1 MGATTYRRGM
11 AKILFVITGADHWTL
26 ADGTKHPTGF
36 WAEEAVA
43 PYEAFKAAGHE
54 ITVATPGGV
63 VPAVDQGSLAA
74 EVNGGQENADR
85 IAGVLAAAAELRQPI
100 RLEDVHLDDY
110 SAVFYPGGHGPMEDL
125 AVDAVSG
132 ELLTRAL
139 ESGKPLGV
147 VCHAPAALLAA
158 VGADGGNS
166 FAGYRIAAFTNAEE
180 TQAGLADKAKW
191 LLQDRLTEAGVQV
204 EVGEP
209 WAPKVVVDRN
219 LVTGQNPASSAPLA
233 AELLKKLG

>member
-1 MGATTYRRGM
+1 MGGSTYGRSM

-26 ADGTKHPTGF
+26 ADGTKHPTGY

-63 VPAVDQGSLAA
+63 VPTVDQGSLAA

-85 IAGVLAAAAELRQPI
+85 IAGVIAAATEIQHPI
-100 RLEDVHLDDY
+100 RIEDVHLDDY
-110 SAVFYPGGHGPMEDL
+110 AAVYYPGGHGPLEDL

-139 ESGKPLGV
+139 QSGKPLGV

-158 VGADGGNS
+158 VQPDGTNS

-204 EVGEP
+204 QVGEP

-233 AELLKKLG
+233 VELLKKLG

>member
-1 MGATTYRRGM
+1 MGGSTYRRSM
-11 AKILFVITGADHWTL
+11 AKILFVITGVDHWTL
-26 ADGTKHPTGF
+26 ADGTQHPTGF
-36 WAEEAVA
+36 WGEEAVA

-63 VPAVDQGSLAA
+63 VPTVDKGSLAA

-85 IAGVLAAAAELRQPI
+85 VAGVIAAATELQNPI

-110 SAVFYPGGHGPMEDL
+110 AAVFYPGGHGPMEDL
-125 AVDAVSG
+125 AVNTDSG
-132 ELLTRAL
+132 ELLTSAL

-158 VGADGGNS
+158 VKADGANS

-180 TQAGLADKAKW
+180 TQAGFADKAKW

-204 EVGEP
+204 QVGEP
-209 WAPKVVVDRN
+209 WVPNVVVDRN

-233 AELLKKLG
+233 VELLKKLG

>member
-1 MGATTYRRGM
+1 MS
-11 AKILFVITGADHWTL
+11 KILFVMTGVDHWTL

-43 PYEAFKAAGHE
+43 PYEAFKGAGHE
-54 ITVATPGGV
+54 IVVATPGGV
-63 VPAVDQGSLAA
+63 VPTVDKGSLAA

-85 IAGVLAAAAELRQPI
+85 IADRLAAMSELRHPV
-100 RLEDVHLDDY
+100 RLEDIDLDDY
-110 SAVFYPGGHGPMEDL
+110 AAVFYPGGHGPMEDL
-125 AVDAVSG
+125 AVDTTSG
-132 ELLTRAL
+132 RLLIDTLTA
-139 ESGKPLGV
+139 GKPLGV

-158 VGADGGNS
+158 TREDGTNA
-166 FAGYRIAAFTNAEE
+166 FAGYQVAAFTNAEE
-180 TQAGLADKAKW
+180 TQAGLAGKAKW

-204 EVGEP
+204 RAGEP
-209 WAPKVVVDRN
+209 WAPHVVVDRN